1 MLDPN
6 NPTLVELNYARA
18 TFSGPLTER
27 ITDYLG
33 GYQLG
38 PRSDALDFRFAPA
51 FNQDQ
56 VQQGMGTLYWNGPM
70 VPVGHRRYNDMQL
83 ALIKSFNFRNIT
95 QEGIEFLADGVG
107 ADEADWSLVS
117 ELESGDEAIPLPPAE
132 QALLDEAEELLTAW
146 WDHRDLPTTIQ
157 HLLQTAIAHGRAPLR
172 PRIPERYKDSTGKL
186 IPITDPLSS
195 LEPLHLVLPDV
206 ALSGVYT
213 DPESLE
219 RIGVTQ
225 VNYRNATEYKL
236 EWEVTHLDPDGK
248 TVLQVLSLGGE
259 EITDVRKSDPLDL
272 GGRLWLFELKFP
284 RAAVT
289 RDVLSNQDALNVAL
303 TLLSRNTHFAGFA
316 QIYGI
321 GIDPPMTGGESS
333 VLSDGTVKPATPEET
348 VQAGPGTQMFFQP
361 SVSTTIVRTTGTNGL
376 PMETITETPYAGA
389 SYNKIDPA
397 DPKAIEAAITIAET
411 NIYSALRQRFV
422 LMDDKATASGRS
434 REVATGSFLRATAR
448 YATGT
453 EHLIRE
459 LLEFALEVSALLQ
472 GQPGKYRSLRASV
485 TCRQQV
491 FDPSPLQVAANLSL
505 KKEGII
511 SRQTLQNLVGIADT
525 VAEDARI
532 AEEAQAPS
540 IYAVGDRV
548 TVIPGMEHV
557 MNGMSMGGSGTVQ
570 IVDGNAYG
578 IVLDM
583 MPGEVH
589 KWYVS
594 EELMPEGGVM
604 PVRSDVST
612 TAPTGDSEAATPN

>member
-6 NPTLVELNYARA
+6 NPTLVELNYALA
-18 TFSGPLTER
+18 TFAGPLTQR
-27 ITDYLG
+27 ITDYLS

-38 PRSDALDFRFAPA
+38 PRSDALGFQFAPA
-51 FNQDQ
+51 LHQDQ
-56 VQQGMGTLYWNGPM
+56 LQGEGMSTLYWVGPM
-70 VPVGHRRYNDMQL
+70 VPRGHKRYIEMQN
-83 ALIKSFNFRNIT
+83 ALIRSFNSRNIT
-95 QEGIEFLADGVG
+95 QEGVEFLADGVG

-117 ELESGDEAIPLPPAE
+117 ELDSGDETVPLPPEE
-132 QALLDEAEELLTAW
+132 QALLDEAEELLAAW

-172 PRIPERYKDSTGKL
+172 PRIPERYKDAQGKL
-186 IPITDPLSS
+186 VPITDPLRS

-213 DPESLE
+213 DPETLE
-219 RIGVTQ
+219 RIGITQ

-236 EWEVTHLDPDGK
+236 EWEVTHVNSDGH
-248 TVLQVLSLGGE
+248 TILSVLNMGGE
-259 EITDVRKSDPLDL
+259 KNAEVVGLQASDPIDL

-321 GIDPPMTGGESS
+321 GIDPPTTGGETST
-333 VLSDGTVKPATPEET
+333 LYDGTIKPSAPEQT
-348 VQAGPGTQMFFQP
+348 VQAGPGTQMFYQP
-361 SVSTTIVRTTGTNGL
+361 SVSTKITRTTGPNGQ
-376 PMETITETPYAGA
+376 PIETIEESPYAGA

-397 DPKAIEAAITIAET
+397 DPKAIEVAILMAET

-448 YATGT
+448 YATAM

-459 LLEFALEVSALLQ
+459 LLEFALEVSALIQ

-485 TCRQQV
+485 TCHQQV

-505 KKEGII
+505 QQAGVI
-511 SRQTLQNLVGIADT
+511 SRQTLQSLVGIADPT
-525 VAEDARI
+525 AEDARI
-532 AEEAQAPS
+532 AEEAVPPDPQPKPTPTA
-540 IYAVGDRV
+540 DRE
-548 TVIPGMEHV
+548 P
-557 MNGMSMGGSGTVQ
+557 
-570 IVDGNAYG
+570 A
-578 IVLDM
+578 
-583 MPGEVH
+583 
-589 KWYVS
+589 
-594 EELMPEGGVM
+594 
-604 PVRSDVST
+604 
-612 TAPTGDSEAATPN
+612 TAN

>member
-6 NPTLVELNYARA
+6 NLTLVELNYACA
-18 TFSGPLTER
+18 TFSGPMTER
-27 ITDYLG
+27 ITDYLA

-38 PRSDALDFRFAPA
+38 PRSDTLGFQFAPA
-51 FNQDQ
+51 LAQDQ
-56 VQQGMGTLYWNGPM
+56 MQGEGMGTLYWNGPM
-70 VPVGHRRYNDMQL
+70 VPKGHKRYNDMQL
-83 ALIKSFNFRNIT
+83 ALIRSFNFRNVT
-95 QEGIEFLADGVG
+95 QEGVEFLADGVG

-117 ELESGDEAIPLPPAE
+117 ELDSGDETVPLPQAE
-132 QALLDEAEELLTAW
+132 QALLDEGEALLAAW

-172 PRIPERYKDSTGKL
+172 PRIPERFKDSSGKL
-186 IPITDPLSS
+186 IPITDPIRS

-206 ALSGVYT
+206 ALAGVYT
-213 DPESLE
+213 DPETLE

-236 EWEVTHLDPDGK
+236 EWEVTHLHADGK
-248 TVLQVLSLGGE
+248 TVLQVLSLGGDQISE
-259 EITDVRKSDPLDL
+259 VRASDPLDL

-321 GIDPPMTGGESS
+321 GIDPPITGGESS

-348 VQAGPGTQMFFQP
+348 VQAWPGTQMFFQP
-361 SVSTTIVRTTGTNGL
+361 SVSTTIVRTTGPQGQ
-376 PMETITETPYAGA
+376 PIETVTEMPYSGA

-411 NIYSALRQRFV
+411 NIYSSLRQRFV

-448 YATGT
+448 YATAT

-459 LLEFALEVSALLQ
+459 LLEFALEVSALIQ

-485 TCRQQV
+485 TCHQQV
-491 FDPSPLQVAANLSL
+491 FDPSPLQIAANLSL
-505 KKEGII
+505 QAAGVI
-511 SRQTLQNLVGIADT
+511 SRQTLQNLVGIADPA
-525 VAEDARI
+525 AEDARI
-532 AEEAQAPS
+532 AEEKAPPEPQAKPTPT
-540 IYAVGDRV
+540 ADR
-548 TVIPGMEHV
+548 
-557 MNGMSMGGSGTVQ
+557 
-570 IVDGNAYG
+570 
-578 IVLDM
+578 
-583 MPGEVH
+583 
-589 KWYVS
+589 
-594 EELMPEGGVM
+594 EGA
-604 PVRSDVST
+604 
-612 TAPTGDSEAATPN
+612 TAN